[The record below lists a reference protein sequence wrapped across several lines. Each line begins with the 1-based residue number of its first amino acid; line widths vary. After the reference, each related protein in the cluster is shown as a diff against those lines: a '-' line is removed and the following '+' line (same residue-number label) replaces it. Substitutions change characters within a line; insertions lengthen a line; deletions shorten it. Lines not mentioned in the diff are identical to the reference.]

1 MRHRKVRN
9 SCAWSLPDS
18 LGKIIVGRT
27 FFFFKKQRMTRL
39 YRYTVSLI
47 KFFLDFPDE
56 LAGTRL
62 VPYLMIL
69 AVDFDTKP
77 HGPAKFGQC

>member
-1 MRHRKVRN
+1 M
-9 SCAWSLPDS
+9 
-18 LGKIIVGRT
+18 
-27 FFFFKKQRMTRL
+27 
-39 YRYTVSLI
+39 
-47 KFFLDFPDE
+47 